1 MKKIYYMLFLLLTGV
16 CFNACVSEEEDL
28 FDPSRCPARMGDG
41 VLSERPFH
49 GWICLYGK
57 IR

>member
-28 FDPSRCPARMGDG
+28 FDKSAA
-41 VLSERPFH
+41 ER
-49 GWICLYGK
+49 ICLYGK